1 MATIKSRNMDKQ
13 LDRKTLNQ
21 ALELLSIRLEEN
33 AADSIELVVCGGSA
47 LILSDV
53 IYRLTK
59 DVDVVALARKRVL
72 YSPAPLPDDLRT
84 AVVEVAEDLGLADN
98 WLNNGPS
105 QGEGGLFQMGLPEGF
120 SERLHSRSYGSHLI
134 VHFIDRLDQIHFKLY
149 AAVDTGG
156 YHVEDLRA
164 LKPTSN
170 ELESAARWSMTHDVS
185 RGYAFILKEFI
196 RKFGYDNIADRL

>member
-1 MATIKSRNMDKQ
+1 MDKQ
-13 LDRKTLNQ
+13 LDRKTLNM

-33 AADSIELVVCGGSA
+33 GANSIELVVCGGSA

-53 IYRLTK
+53 VYRPTK
-59 DVDVVALARKRVL
+59 DVDIVALARKRVL
-72 YSPAPLPDDLRT
+72 YSPAPLPEDLQT
-84 AVVEVAEDLGLADN
+84 AAAEVAEDLGLPDN

-120 SERLHSRSYGSHLI
+120 SERLHSKSYGSHLI

-164 LKPTSN
+164 LNPTSN
-170 ELESAARWSMTHDVS
+170 ELETAAGWTLTHDVS
-185 RGYAFILKEFI
+185 NEYALILKDFL
-196 RKFGYDNIADRL
+196 RKFGYDNVADRL